1 MPMKTTTKP
10 QPDLASGGEVVVRK
24 RTNHYTTPF
33 KAEADKATKLTKTYL
48 TPGESETFEGN
59 YRLACLGRKMSRSQF
74 IKERILLKEDEEE
87 QFGTGKETPVEQRQ
101 EIRKSSKEEKKLLSI
116 AQLNRLEELTKNLN
130 RIGVNYNQSTR
141 RLNQFDLPPDIFG
154 EAVVNKELEKQIIQ
168 LVGQLENL
176 YKEIEQRFSE
186 NEK

>member
-1 MPMKTTTKP
+1 MKTTTKQ
-10 QPDLASGGEVVVRK
+10 QPDLDSGGEVVVKK
-24 RTNHYTTPF
+24 RTNRYTTPF
-33 KAEADKATKLTKTYL
+33 KSEADKATKLTKTYL

-74 IKERILLKEDEEE
+74 IKERILLKEDEEQ
-87 QFGTGKETPVEQRQ
+87 QFGTGEETPVEQRQ
-101 EIRKSSKEEKKLLSI
+101 EMRKNSKEEKKLLSI

-186 NEK
+186 KEK

>member
-1 MPMKTTTKP
+1 MKTTAKP
-10 QPDLASGGEVVVRK
+10 QSDLDFEGEVVVKK
-24 RTNHYTTPF
+24 RTNRYSTPF

-74 IKERILLKEDEEE
+74 IKERILIKENEE
-87 QFGTGKETPVEQRQ
+87 QQFGSGEEATVEQRQ

-168 LVGQLENL
+168 LVEQLENL
-176 YKEIEQRFSE
+176 YREIEQRFSE
-186 NEK
+186 KEK

>member
-1 MPMKTTTKP
+1 MTTTTKL
-10 QPDLASGGEVVVRK
+10 QPGLDSEGEVVIRK
-24 RTNHYTTPF
+24 RTNCYTTPF

-74 IKERILLKEDEEE
+74 IKERILLKEDEEQ
-87 QFGTGKETPVEQRQ
+87 QFGTGEETPVERRQ
-101 EIRKSSKEEKKLLSI
+101 VIRKSSEEEKKLLSI

-130 RIGVNYNQSTR
+130 RIGINYNQSTR

-154 EAVVNKELEKQIIQ
+154 EAAVNKELEKQIIQ
-168 LVGQLENL
+168 LVGKLEKL
-176 YKEIEQRFSE
+176 YKEMEQRF
-186 NEK
+186 NQKEK